1 MRVEWETTYTLEVK
15 YSKRYEHPHLS
26 PPKKYIYDVVFKD
39 IQKVGVGVVIKND
52 QGLFTAASKSLEDMG
67 TRTNAQVLEL

>member
-1 MRVEWETTYTLEVK
+1 
-15 YSKRYEHPHLS
+15 
-26 PPKKYIYDVVFKD
+26 VFKG

-67 TRTNAQVLEL
+67 TRTNAQVLEP